1 MFFKLDSFALAGI
14 EAISI
19 SVEIHMSNG
28 LPSFT
33 IVGLPDKA
41 VNESRQRVRAA
52 ILNSG
57 YIFPMKRIIINLAP
71 ADIKKEG
78 VLYDLPIAVALLI
91 VSGQVKNLNTEIIRQ
106 SGFIGELS
114 LDGKINSVRGIIS
127 MAEKSAEL
135 SKKYFFIPEDNLDQ
149 AAVISNIGILGC
161 RDLAYVIGIIS
172 GTIVIFKEA
181 VFSGRGA
188 DSASPAGAGLFI
200 EAKNNREDRHN
211 GHFSQSSGKPDKKSG
226 FLDDASGVQK
236 AAGGFSNSAGS
247 TADSD
252 PEDDFSD
259 IKGQFKAR
267 RAMEIAAAGMHNV
280 MLVGPP
286 GSGKTMLAKRIL
298 SIMPDL
304 SKDESIEVTKIY
316 SLYKKYS
323 SGLIVKRPFINPHNT
338 ITQASLIGG
347 GTTPRPGEISL
358 AHRGILFLDEFSQ
371 YPQSHIESLRLP
383 LENKEVIISR
393 NNLFYRF
400 PCSFMFIVAMNPCS
414 CGYRGDER
422 KRCRC
427 TDNELR
433 RYWKGISGPTLD
445 RIDMRINVPRLNE
458 DEFSQAAI
466 KTESSRQIKIRVVSC
481 HEIQKKRFSDAGCY
495 LESSIKYNSETGA
508 KLINKWMTEN
518 SEIVKLIPRM
528 VTKYNLSARAVASL
542 IKVARTISDL
552 ENSKNISTSSF
563 FEALNYRV
571 NPEYE

>member
-1 MFFKLDSFALAGI
+1 MFFKIDSFALAGI

-19 SVEIHMSNG
+19 SVEVHMSNG

-57 YIFPMKRIIINLAP
+57 YIFPMKRIIINLSP

-91 VSGQVKNLNTEIIRQ
+91 VSEQVKNLDTEIIRQ

-114 LDGKINSVRGIIS
+114 LDGKINPVRGIIS

-135 SKKYFFIPEDNLDQ
+135 KKKYFFIPEDNLCQ
-149 AAVISNIGILGC
+149 AIVISNIGILSC
-161 RDLAYVIGIIS
+161 RDLIYVIGVIS
-172 GTIVIFKEA
+172 GNGLILKEA
-181 VFSGRGA
+181 IFSGQTA
-188 DSASPAGAGLFI
+188 DCTKPEETELSKQ
-200 EAKNNREDRHN
+200 AKNKSEDRPSSN
-211 GHFSQSSGKPDKKSG
+211 FSLTGTQDISDGNK
-226 FLDDASGVQK
+226 
-236 AAGGFSNSAGS
+236 NS
-247 TADSD
+247 DSD
-252 PEDDFSD
+252 DDFSD
-259 IKGQFKAR
+259 IKGQLKAR

-280 MLVGPP
+280 MLIGPP

-316 SLYKKYS
+316 SLYKKYCN
-323 SGLIVKRPFINPHNT
+323 GLIVKRPFINPHNT

-347 GTTPRPGEISL
+347 GITPRPGEISL

-371 YPQSHIESLRLP
+371 YPQSHVESLRLP
-383 LENKEVIISR
+383 LENKEVVISR

-427 TDNELR
+427 TDYEIR
-433 RYWKGISGPTLD
+433 RYWKAISGPTID
-445 RIDMRINVPRLNE
+445 RIDMRINVPRLQD
-458 DEFSQAAI
+458 DEFSQI
-466 KTESSRQIKIRVVSC
+466 SMKTESSRQIKNRVVSC
-481 HEIQKKRFSDAGCY
+481 HEIQKNRFNITVNGT
-495 LESSIKYNSETGA
+495 ESAVRYNSEAGI
-508 KLINKWMTEN
+508 KLISKWMLEN
-518 SEIVKLIPRM
+518 SEMAKLIPRM
-528 VTKYNLSARAVASL
+528 VSKYNLSTRAVSSL
-542 IKVARTISDL
+542 IKVSRTISDL

-571 NPEYE
+571 NFEYE

>member
-14 EAISI
+14 EAINI
-19 SVEIHMSNG
+19 SVEVHMSNG

-52 ILNSG
+52 IINSG

-91 VSGQVKNLNTEIIRQ
+91 VSGQVKNLDTGIIRQ

-114 LDGKINSVRGIIS
+114 LDGKINPVRGIIS
-127 MAEKSAEL
+127 MAQKSVEL
-135 SKKYFFIPEDNLDQ
+135 KKKYFFIPEDNLGQ
-149 AAVISNIGILGC
+149 AIVISNIGILSC
-161 RDLAYVIGIIS
+161 RDLVYVIGVIS
-172 GTIVIFKEA
+172 GNGLIFKEA
-181 VFSGRGA
+181 IFSGQTNYCA
-188 DSASPAGAGLFI
+188 KPEEI
-200 EAKNNREDRHN
+200 ELSKLAKNNSEDWRN
-211 GHFSQSSGKPDKKSG
+211 SSFSQGGTPDEAG
-226 FLDDASGVQK
+226 GVPD
-236 AAGGFSNSAGS
+236 AAGSNAN
-247 TADSD
+247 SD
-252 PEDDFSD
+252 YDDDFSD
-259 IKGQFKAR
+259 IKGQLKAR

-280 MLVGPP
+280 MLIGPP
-286 GSGKTMLAKRIL
+286 GAGKTMLAKRIL

-323 SGLIVKRPFINPHNT
+323 NGLIVKRPFINPHNT

-347 GTTPRPGEISL
+347 GITPRPGEISL

-371 YPQSHIESLRLP
+371 YPQSHVESLRLP
-383 LENKEVIISR
+383 LENKEVVISR

-427 TDNELR
+427 TDNEIR
-433 RYWKGISGPTLD
+433 RYWKAISGPTID
-445 RIDMRINVPRLNE
+445 RIDMRINVPRLQDNE
-458 DEFSQAAI
+458 FLQISS
-466 KTESSRQIKIRVVSC
+466 KTESSRQIKNRVIAC
-481 HEIQKKRFSDAGCY
+481 HEIQDNRFKTPGYGA
-495 LESSIKYNSETGA
+495 ERTIRYNSEA
-508 KLINKWMTEN
+508 SMKLISKWMLEN
-518 SEIVKLIPRM
+518 SEMSKLIPKI
-528 VTKYNLSARAVASL
+528 VSKYNLSARAVSSL

-571 NPEYE
+571 NFEYE

>member
-19 SVEIHMSNG
+19 SVEVHMSNG

-41 VNESRQRVRAA
+41 VNESRLRVRAA

-91 VSGQVKNLNTEIIRQ
+91 VSGQVKNLDPEIIEQ

-114 LDGKINSVRGIIS
+114 LDGKINPVRGIIS

-135 SKKYFFIPEDNLDQ
+135 RKKYFFVPEDNLCQ
-149 AAVISNIGILGC
+149 AIVISNIGILSC
-161 RDLAYVIGIIS
+161 SDLTYVIGIIS
-172 GTIVIFKEA
+172 GKGMIFKEA
-181 VFSGRGA
+181 IYSGRA
-188 DSASPAGAGLFI
+188 AHCQNPAGTGLYKDV
-200 EAKNNREDRHN
+200 KNNREN
-211 GHFSQSSGKPDKKSG
+211 LNTNCFSQSGAHDE
-226 FLDDASGVQK
+226 ASDVP
-236 AAGGFSNSAGS
+236 ANSADIDLNSGP
-247 TADSD
+247 D
-252 PEDDFSD
+252 DDFSD

-280 MLVGPP
+280 MLIGPP

-304 SKDESIEVTKIY
+304 SREESIEVTKIY

-323 SGLIVKRPFINPHNT
+323 HGLIIKRPFINPHNT

-371 YPQSHIESLRLP
+371 YPQSHVESLRLP
-383 LENKEVIISR
+383 LENKEVVISR

-400 PCSFMFIVAMNPCS
+400 PCSFLFIVAMNPCS
-414 CGYRGDER
+414 CGYRGDEK

-427 TDNELR
+427 TDSEIR
-433 RYWKGISGPTLD
+433 RYWKSISGPTID
-445 RIDMRINVPRLNE
+445 RIDMRINVQRLHNN
-458 DEFSQAAI
+458 EFSQIAI
-466 KTESSRQIKIRVVSC
+466 KTESSREIKNRVVKC
-481 HEIQKKRFSDAGCY
+481 HEIQKNRFKIEGNGA
-495 LESSIKYNSETGA
+495 ESSIRYNSEAGI
-508 KLINKWMTEN
+508 KLISNWMLEN
-518 SEIVKLIPRM
+518 SEIVKIVPKI
-528 VTKYNLSARAVASL
+528 VSKYNLSARAVSSL
-542 IKVARTISDL
+542 IKVSRTISDL
-552 ENSKNISTSSF
+552 ENSKNISISSF

-571 NPEYE
+571 NFDYEY

>member
-1 MFFKLDSFALAGI
+1 MFFKLDSFALTGI

-19 SVEIHMSNG
+19 SVEVHMSNG

-78 VLYDLPIAVALLI
+78 VLYDLPIAAALLI
-91 VSGQVKNLNTEIIRQ
+91 VSQQVKNLDPEIIAQ

-114 LDGKINSVRGIIS
+114 LDGKINPVRGIIS

-135 SKKYFFIPEDNLDQ
+135 KKKYFFIPEDNLCQ
-149 AAVISNIGILGC
+149 AIVINNIGILSC
-161 RDLAYVIGIIS
+161 RNLAYVIDVIS
-172 GTIVIFKEA
+172 GNGLIFKEA
-181 VFSGRGA
+181 IFSSQAAYSNNTSG
-188 DSASPAGAGLFI
+188 SEFFKKV
-200 EAKNNREDRHN
+200 KNKREDCCN
-211 GHFSQSSGKPDKKSG
+211 GSFVQGGTPDKTIRFPDTTDINLNCDVG
-226 FLDDASGVQK
+226 
-236 AAGGFSNSAGS
+236 
-247 TADSD
+247 
-252 PEDDFSD
+252 DDFSD
-259 IKGQFKAR
+259 IKGQLKAR
-267 RAMEIAAAGMHNV
+267 RAMEIAAAGMHNA
-280 MLVGPP
+280 MLIGPP
-286 GSGKTMLAKRIL
+286 GSGKTMLAKRVL

-304 SKDESIEVTKIY
+304 SRDESIEVTKIY
-316 SLYKKYS
+316 SLYRKNS
-323 SGLIVKRPFINPHNT
+323 NGLIVKRPFINPHNT

-347 GTTPRPGEISL
+347 GIIPKPGEISL

-427 TDNELR
+427 TDNEVR
-433 RYWKGISGPTLD
+433 RYWKGISGPTID
-445 RIDMRINVPRLNE
+445 RIDMRINVPRLQD
-458 DEFSQAAI
+458 DEFSQITI
-466 KTESSRQIKIRVVSC
+466 KNESSSQIKNRVIAC
-481 HEIQKKRFSDAGCY
+481 HEIQKNRYKIEDSNTETAV
-495 LESSIKYNSETGA
+495 KYNSEAGTKLISNWMLENSEVA
-508 KLINKWMTEN
+508 KLIPK
-518 SEIVKLIPRM
+518 M
-528 VTKYNLSARAVASL
+528 VSKYNLSARAISSL
-542 IKVARTISDL
+542 IKVSRTISDM

-571 NPEYE
+571 NFEYEY

>member
-14 EAISI
+14 EAINI
-19 SVEIHMSNG
+19 SVEVHMSNG

-41 VNESRQRVRAA
+41 VNESRLRVRAA

-78 VLYDLPIAVALLI
+78 VLYDLPIAIALLI
-91 VSGQVKNLNTEIIRQ
+91 VSQQVNNLDTGIIAQ

-114 LDGKINSVRGIIS
+114 LDGKINPVRGIIS
-127 MAEKSAEL
+127 MAQKSAEL
-135 SKKYFFIPEDNLDQ
+135 KKKYFFIPEDNFDQ
-149 AAVISNIGILGC
+149 AAVISNIGILRC
-161 RDLAYVIGIIS
+161 RDLTYVISIIS
-172 GTIVIFKEA
+172 GNNLIFKEA
-181 VFSGRGA
+181 IFSGQTA
-188 DSASPAGAGLFI
+188 YCANPAGSELYK
-200 EAKNNREDRHN
+200 ETKNNSKDWHN
-211 GHFSQSSGKPDKKSG
+211 SSFSQGSKPDEESG
-226 FLDDASGVQK
+226 ILDEASGN
-236 AAGGFSNSAGS
+236 SNS
-247 TADSD
+247 DSD
-252 PEDDFSD
+252 YDFSD
-259 IKGQFKAR
+259 IKGQLKAR

-280 MLVGPP
+280 MLIGPP

-304 SKDESIEVTKIY
+304 SMDESIEVTKIY

-323 SGLIVKRPFINPHNT
+323 NGLIIKRPFINPHNT

-347 GTTPRPGEISL
+347 GITPRPGEISL

-371 YPQSHIESLRLP
+371 YPQSHVESLRLP
-383 LENKEVIISR
+383 LENKEVVISR

-427 TDNELR
+427 TDSEIR
-433 RYWKGISGPTLD
+433 KYWKGISGPTID
-445 RIDMRINVPRLNE
+445 RIDMRINVPRLQD
-458 DEFSQAAI
+458 DEFSQIDI
-466 KTESSRQIKIRVVSC
+466 KTESSRKIKNRVIAC
-481 HEIQKKRFSDAGCY
+481 HEIQKDRFKAAAYGA
-495 LESSIKYNSETGA
+495 ESTVKYNSEAGIKLISNWMLENSEVA
-508 KLINKWMTEN
+508 KLIPK
-518 SEIVKLIPRM
+518 M
-528 VTKYNLSARAVASL
+528 VSKYNLSARAISSL
-542 IKVARTISDL
+542 IKVSRTISDL
-552 ENSKNISTSSF
+552 ENNKNISTSSF

-571 NPEYE
+571 NFDYE

>member
-14 EAISI
+14 EAINI
-19 SVEIHMSNG
+19 SVEVHMSNG

-41 VNESRQRVRAA
+41 VNESRLRVRAA

-91 VSGQVKNLNTEIIRQ
+91 ASGQVKNLDTGIIAK

-114 LDGKINSVRGIIS
+114 LDGKINPVRGIIS
-127 MAEKSAEL
+127 MAQKSAEL
-135 SKKYFFIPEDNLDQ
+135 KKKYFFIPEDNLDQ
-149 AAVISNIGILGC
+149 AAVISNLGILSC
-161 RDLAYVIGIIS
+161 RDLTYVIGVIS
-172 GTIVIFKEA
+172 GNGLIFKEA
-181 VFSGRGA
+181 IFSGQA
-188 DSASPAGAGLFI
+188 AYCANPAGTELFK
-200 EAKNNREDRHN
+200 EAKNNSEDWHDSSF
-211 GHFSQSSGKPDKKSG
+211 GHGGGTPD
-226 FLDDASGVQK
+226 AARGVPNI
-236 AAGGFSNSAGS
+236 AGGFPDSASGNVNS
-247 TADSD
+247 DMD
-252 PEDDFSD
+252 DDFSD
-259 IKGQFKAR
+259 IKGQLKAR

-280 MLVGPP
+280 MLIGPP

-347 GTTPRPGEISL
+347 GITPRPGEISL

-371 YPQSHIESLRLP
+371 YPQSHVESLRLP

-400 PCSFMFIVAMNPCS
+400 PCSFMFIVALNPCG

-427 TDNELR
+427 TDNETR
-433 RYWKGISGPTLD
+433 RYWKSISGPTID
-445 RIDMRINVPRLNE
+445 RIDMRINVPRLKDN
-458 DEFSQAAI
+458 DFSQIAC
-466 KTESSRQIKIRVVSC
+466 KTESSRQIKNRVIAC
-481 HEIQKKRFSDAGCY
+481 HEIQKNRFEIAGY
-495 LESSIKYNSETGA
+495 GAESVIKYNSEA
-508 KLINKWMTEN
+508 SIKLISKWTTEN
-518 SEIVKLIPRM
+518 SEMAKLIPKM
-528 VTKYNLSARAVASL
+528 ISKYNLSARAVASL
-542 IKVARTISDL
+542 IKVSRTISDL

-571 NPEYE
+571 NFEYE

>member
-19 SVEIHMSNG
+19 SVEVHMSNG

-52 ILNSG
+52 IINSG
-57 YIFPMKRIIINLAP
+57 YLFPMKRIIINLAP

-78 VLYDLPIAVALLI
+78 VLYDLPIAIALLI
-91 VSGQVKNLNTEIIRQ
+91 VSEQVKNLDAGIVRQ

-114 LDGKINSVRGIIS
+114 LDGKINPVRGIIS
-127 MAEKSAEL
+127 MAEKSVEIK
-135 SKKYFFIPEDNLDQ
+135 KKYFFIPEDNLEQ
-149 AAVISNIGILGC
+149 AIIISNIGIISC
-161 RDLAYVIGIIS
+161 RDLIYVIEVIS
-172 GTIVIFKEA
+172 GNGLIFKEA
-181 VFSGRGA
+181 IFSGQTSY
-188 DSASPAGAGLFI
+188 SAKSEGTVLFK
-200 EAKNNREDRHN
+200 EAKNKSVDRHN
-211 GHFSQSSGKPDKKSG
+211 SSFRQGGTPDET
-226 FLDDASGVQK
+226 SGVPDTVD
-236 AAGGFSNSAGS
+236 GNINSGL
-247 TADSD
+247 D
-252 PEDDFSD
+252 DDFSD
-259 IKGQFKAR
+259 IKGQLKAR

-280 MLVGPP
+280 MLIGPP

-304 SKDESIEVTKIY
+304 SRDESIEVTKIY

-323 SGLIVKRPFINPHNT
+323 NGLIVKRPFINPHNT

-347 GTTPRPGEISL
+347 GITPRPGEISL

-371 YPQSHIESLRLP
+371 YPQSHVESLRLP
-383 LENKEVIISR
+383 LENKEIVISR

-414 CGYRGDER
+414 CGYRGDEK

-427 TDNELR
+427 TDNEIR
-433 RYWKGISGPTLD
+433 RYWKAISGPTID
-445 RIDMRINVPRLNE
+445 RIDMRINVPRLQDN
-458 DEFSQAAI
+458 EFSQIAI
-466 KTESSRQIKIRVVSC
+466 KTESSRQIKKRVVLC
-481 HEIQKKRFSDAGCY
+481 HEIQKNRFKIEGPGA
-495 LESSIKYNSETGA
+495 ESAVRYNSEAGIKLISKWMLENSEMA
-508 KLINKWMTEN
+508 KLIPK
-518 SEIVKLIPRM
+518 M
-528 VTKYNLSARAVASL
+528 VSKFNLSARAVSSL
-542 IKVARTISDL
+542 IKVSRTISDL

-571 NPEYE
+571 NFEYE